1 MIAGDNDED
10 PASLKLLADQVMR
23 SLVSS
28 GCRLVCV
35 DFDSTFLRIHTNGSW
50 SRPAA
55 ELLPYVRCVLHRR
68 TKLPYVASAALEAS
82 SSTSSADPIRSHHTV
97 LIDDCQDNVFLA
109 SQCGIAAIH
118 YDPTQ
123 FPQHMHA
130 VLKRRKKRRRTS
142 DTNLTLVLPSAS
154 ALRRSI
160 QSPVAGQSE
169 ASSSFATA
177 VLSPVRS
184 ADSHPARLHFCTPS
198 PVTKLR
204 VTNSIGKP
212 KPKRYTRP
220 VKVVDDPVVSE
231 QVVADLKPCH
241 TITRTDAPCDNVQD
255 TCDDDGGT
263 TQDVVEIRSTDVI
276 EMLVH
281 HTKIPSRIDIFVA
294 ESAVTK
300 LRKLGYVAMDSN
312 ESSNFNARE
321 LKCIT
326 IDCAVAYFKLSL
338 HQCHRNRFNV
348 FDQVGLVDITLLGSP
363 AKASATTT
371 SLPSLNPIM
380 HLPNNNNH
388 PASNSP
394 RTQCDTASLELYHIP
409 HPSHP
414 GTRLS
419 LRQLVEALRIQR
431 ATCVD
436 AEDYAAAKHTKDLER
451 TVLQC
456 FAQLER
462 LHLQKNSVL
471 QVENYDGASL
481 VKAEMDVVIAQAC
494 EGVGG
499 ILTRIDGRT
508 FCCAYSRHRTLR
520 EPATADI
527 VHAIQTLGHFSQNGS
542 SASALEKLVLPWL
555 TTGILQQPVHVHVE

>member
-55 ELLPYVRCVLHRR
+55 ELLPYVRCGAIIYFPLFVRLLPLLAAHVSLAVVTFSPQVPLIREVLSLCFDPSVSESIIVRGDVEGWTLSRDDAVQFTGIDSHHLVLHRR

-160 QSPVAGQSE
+160 QSPVAGQPE

-241 TITRTDAPCDNVQD
+241 TITRTDAPCDKVQD
-255 TCDDDGGT
+255 TGDDDGGT

-276 EMLVH
+276 E
-281 HTKIPSRIDIFVA
+281 SRP
-294 ESAVTK
+294 ESI
-300 LRKLGYVAMDSN
+300 
-312 ESSNFNARE
+312 SSI
-321 LKCIT
+321 K
-326 IDCAVAYFKLSL
+326 
-338 HQCHRNRFNV
+338 
-348 FDQVGLVDITLLGSP
+348 
-363 AKASATTT
+363 
-371 SLPSLNPIM
+371 
-380 HLPNNNNH
+380 
-388 PASNSP
+388 
-394 RTQCDTASLELYHIP
+394 
-409 HPSHP
+409 
-414 GTRLS
+414 
-419 LRQLVEALRIQR
+419 
-431 ATCVD
+431 
-436 AEDYAAAKHTKDLER
+436 
-451 TVLQC
+451 
-456 FAQLER
+456 
-462 LHLQKNSVL
+462 
-471 QVENYDGASL
+471 
-481 VKAEMDVVIAQAC
+481 
-494 EGVGG
+494 
-499 ILTRIDGRT
+499 
-508 FCCAYSRHRTLR
+508 
-520 EPATADI
+520 
-527 VHAIQTLGHFSQNGS
+527 
-542 SASALEKLVLPWL
+542 
-555 TTGILQQPVHVHVE
+555 